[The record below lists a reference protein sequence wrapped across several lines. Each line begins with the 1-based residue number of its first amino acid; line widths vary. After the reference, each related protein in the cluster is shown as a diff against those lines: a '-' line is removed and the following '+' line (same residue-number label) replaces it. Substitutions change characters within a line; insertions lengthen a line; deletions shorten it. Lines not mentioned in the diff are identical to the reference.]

1 MSGDK
6 ILFVGA
12 GAIGAAVAAW
22 VAGRHDEVYVT
33 DVGDVLAALKTTG
46 ITTYRLDAPAATRRT
61 VHVRTVE
68 GAADLPD
75 ADIVVLAVKNFSL
88 EAVAR
93 EVHARLGDRPVIVSL
108 ANGVDNQS
116 ILPRRFSKVIYGV
129 VGFNARRDRPVEVGY
144 QRQGPLLIGALNE
157 VSRAQLSR
165 VRDLLA
171 LGCETQVVDRL
182 QDVVHTKIVINLTNA
197 LDALVGH
204 GVAPL
209 SNFALYQRLLL
220 HTLHEGAQTVR
231 AAGFHEHR
239 IPGIPGFRAIAWAL
253 RLPGWVTRPV
263 FKRKLG
269 AMVMSS
275 MTQDVS
281 LRGAQHT
288 ELESLTGYIVQLAQR
303 VGVPVPYNRTLLRLG
318 REWFHPG
325 FKPLS
330 CEAVW
335 EQVQE
340 TIRRGKT
347 GHRSSAA

>member
-22 VAGRHDEVYVT
+22 VAERHDEVYVT
-33 DVGDVLAALKTTG
+33 DVGEVLAALKTTG

-129 VGFNARRDRPVEVGY
+129 VGFNARRDCPVEVGY

-157 VSRAQLSR
+157 ASRAQLSR

-209 SNFALYQRLLL
+209 S
-220 HTLHEGAQTVR
+220 T
-231 AAGFHEHR
+231 
-239 IPGIPGFRAIAWAL
+239 
-253 RLPGWVTRPV
+253 
-263 FKRKLG
+263 
-269 AMVMSS
+269 S
-275 MTQDVS
+275 
-281 LRGAQHT
+281 
-288 ELESLTGYIVQLAQR
+288 
-303 VGVPVPYNRTLLRLG
+303 
-318 REWFHPG
+318 
-325 FKPLS
+325 
-330 CEAVW
+330 
-335 EQVQE
+335 
-340 TIRRGKT
+340 
-347 GHRSSAA
+347 